1 MGEPRVAIRELEAN
15 GTYFA
20 FASRFGLRLG
30 TRVPSVNRWI
40 QVGGV
45 SSNFG
50 LTPNLVSWVG
60 WNSLSPEMRTSTKFA
75 SLMGKLLVTFAHI
88 LVGKILVT
96 L

>member
-60 WNSLSPEMRTSTKFA
+60 WNSLSPEMRTSAKFA
-75 SLMGKLLVTFAHI
+75 SDLWANY
-88 LVGKILVT
+88 
-96 L
+96 